1 MLLAFAMSLDDVII
15 SFFLAGPTSTT
26 LPVRVYSQLKTAV
39 TPEINALC
47 TLTMG
52 VTFCIVI
59 VSQILGSNK
68 FKRNRREEL

>member
-1 MLLAFAMSLDDVII
+1 MII

-52 VTFCIVI
+52 VTFFIVI
-59 VSQILGSNK
+59 VSQILGANK
-68 FKRNRREEL
+68 FRKNRREEL